1 MDSCLIALFI
11 FVIIFLFLLLVAY
24 YLFYFCYFYVSH
36 IRNSFLKKYPILFV
50 LFFIFFIFSF
60 SCSDD
65 EDVVKKRGPD
75 GTVGRDLVVM

>member
-1 MDSCLIALFI
+1 MSHTFAILF
-11 FVIIFLFLLLVAY
+11 
-24 YLFYFCYFYVSH
+24 
-36 IRNSFLKKYPILFV
+36 KKYPIFFV

>member
-1 MDSCLIALFI
+1 MLNSTFYFRYYLFI
-11 FVIIFLFLLLVAY
+11 FAISSLLPFLFLLFLC
-24 YLFYFCYFYVSH
+24 LTHSQFFLDTL
-36 IRNSFLKKYPILFV
+36 SFLFCF
-50 LFFIFFIFSF
+50 FFIFFIFSF